1 MQVIR
6 TLIAVAI
13 TLTGISAQ
21 ANPDF
26 WRNEWPDTNFDKTNV
41 PSWAEILSGGPP
53 KEGIPALN
61 DPGFT
66 AAAAVAVKRL

>member
-26 WRNEWPDTNFDKTNV
+26 WRNEWPDTNFDKNQR
-41 PSWAEILSGGPP
+41 SQLGGNSVRR
-53 KEGIPALN
+53 PAKRWYASAQR
-61 DPGFT
+61 